1 MAKQKLSRDQK
12 RKQKKQKKRQRK
24 QKPLGSG
31 SKSIKQQI
39 KVLNPGDKTFDRR
52 AAAADFDA
60 QEARLSQVF
69 NGAEEIPV
77 VNEDT
82 LQIYFDYIK
91 THLQLPCRL
100 TGIESIGYFGWEE
113 RFDFGFGSK
122 AEYARL
128 RKERGSYH
136 DEYELE
142 QFEAAIEV
150 DWDIDIVVNVKRTG
164 DDKRFSIPLSEL
176 EAVDHTSDNYILL
189 NDYTVWMVNWR

>member
-1 MAKQKLSRDQK
+1 MAKRKLSRDQK
-12 RKQKKQKKRQRK
+12 RKQKKQKKQQGK
-24 QKPLGSG
+24 QKPLVSG
-31 SKSIKQQI
+31 SKSIEQQI
-39 KVLNPGDKTFDRR
+39 KVLKPGDEEFGRR
-52 AAAADFDA
+52 VAVADFDA

-77 VNEDT
+77 VNEDN

-91 THLQLPCRL
+91 THLQLPCLL
-100 TGIESIGYFGWEE
+100 TGIESMGYFGWEE

-150 DWDIDIVVNVKRTG
+150 DWDIDIVVNVKRT
-164 DDKRFSIPLSEL
+164 DDNKRFSIPLSEL
-176 EAVDHTSDNYILL
+176 EAVDQTSDNYILL